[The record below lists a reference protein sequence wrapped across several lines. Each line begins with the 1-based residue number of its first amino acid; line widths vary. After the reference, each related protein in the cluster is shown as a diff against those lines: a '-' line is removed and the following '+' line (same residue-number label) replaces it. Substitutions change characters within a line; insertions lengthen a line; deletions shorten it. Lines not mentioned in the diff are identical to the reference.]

1 VIDEIAQYAPMVAI
15 GIAAAC
21 GFAFYITRKPN
32 WIIHRPLVIDG
43 DTIYTKGLKIRI
55 HGIDAPETGQIG
67 GDAATAWLKSIIAKG
82 PLTVEQTDTDQY
94 NRVVARLFNSSGDVG
109 RKMVQDPD
117 ARASFH
123 TDYLAD
129 QEQSERFRR
138 GLWGTRVGIRDPQAY
153 RREKARREQ
162 A

>member
-1 VIDEIAQYAPMVAI
+1 VIDMIAQYAPM
-15 GIAAAC
+15 AAVGLAVAC
-21 GFAFYITRKPN
+21 GFAFYITRKPS

-67 GDAATAWLKSIIAKG
+67 GDAATAWLKSIVAKG

-94 NRVVARLFNSSGDVG
+94 NRVVAKLFNSSGDIG
-109 RKMVQDPD
+109 RKMVQDGY
-117 ARASFH
+117 ALASFH
-123 TDYLAD
+123 TDYLVD

-138 GLWGTRVGIRDPQAY
+138 GLWGSSVGIQDPQVY
-153 RREKARREQ
+153 RREKARRKQ